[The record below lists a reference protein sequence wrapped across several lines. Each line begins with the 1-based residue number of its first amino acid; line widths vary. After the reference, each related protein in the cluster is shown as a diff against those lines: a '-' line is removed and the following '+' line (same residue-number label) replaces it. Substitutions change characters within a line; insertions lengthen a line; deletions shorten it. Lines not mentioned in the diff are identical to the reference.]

1 MLSAGPDSCASGT
14 VVVASAGDPDV
25 AVAPAGDADFDE
37 SDVDGEGV
45 EEDDFVEEPFDAGP
59 FEAEAFDAEAFEL
72 EAFESLACEVDD
84 FAAPELVVEVLA
96 VEDFDVE
103 AVEDFEDE
111 RVDPAVAGD
120 FAAFFVREGAFALE
134 VFLAVER
141 FEAVSAV
148 PSDAVGALVVE
159 VEESAVADSADAA
172 LAFARAGACFAGAC
186 SAGASVAGACFAGAS
201 SAEASAAGASE
212 GEATLRAATPPRA
225 REERVLREA
234 ARRSRASRAMS
245 PAMSPRAARVRSEDW
260 PSLGSP
266 EKNMSTG
273 REEAPL
279 SPGSADVRGWLRVRR
294 GCSAGGVDPPGISAP
309 RPRPSP
315 RFCVMSVLTAQ

>member
-1 MLSAGPDSCASGT
+1 MLSAGLDSCASGT
-14 VVVASAGDPDV
+14 VVVASAGDPDM

-37 SDVDGEGV
+37 ADVDDEDV
-45 EEDDFVEEPFDAGP
+45 EEDDFVEDPFDAGP
-59 FEAEAFDAEAFEL
+59 FDAGAFDAEAFEL

-84 FAAPELVVEVLA
+84 FAAPERVVEVLA
-96 VEDFDVE
+96 VEVFDVE
-103 AVEDFEDE
+103 AVEDFDDE
-111 RVDPAVAGD
+111 RVDPAVVGD
-120 FAAFFVREGAFALE
+120 FAAFFVLEGAFALE
-134 VFLAVER
+134 VFFAVER

-172 LAFARAGACFAGAC
+172 LAFARAGVCFAGAC

-201 SAEASAAGASE
+201 SAGASE